1 MISIDWTMLVQ
12 FVNFLVLMAVLNILL
27 YRPLRSVM
35 SARQDAIDGG
45 HKKASDL
52 EDSINEKMER
62 YETKLQQAK
71 VEGSTQA
78 ATLRAEAAK
87 EESVILGEARCAADK
102 SVSDLKS
109 SVAVEA
115 DQARKVLTKESRSIA
130 SAIAS
135 KVLGRNVK

>member
-27 YRPLRSVM
+27 YRPLRRVM

-52 EDSINEKMER
+52 ENSINEKMQS
-62 YETKLQQAK
+62 YESKLQQAK
-71 VEGSTQA
+71 AEGSTQA

-87 EESVILGEARCAADK
+87 DESVILGEARSAADK
-102 SVSDLKS
+102 SLSELKS

-115 DQARKVLTKESRSIA
+115 DQAREVLKKESKSIA
-130 SAIAS
+130 RAIAS

>member
-35 SARQDAIDGG
+35 NARQDAIDGG

-62 YETKLQQAK
+62 YESKLQQAK

-87 EESVILGEARCAADK
+87 EESVILGEARSAADK
-102 SVSDLKS
+102 GVSDLKD

-115 DQARKVLTKESRSIA
+115 DQARKILTKESKSIA